1 MFGFLQKLLSRA
13 VVVALDSDTDGEKMA
28 QKILAQLP
36 HQAARLCSKAK
47 DWHEELKKDLE
58 LALQPKQTPE

>member
-1 MFGFLQKLLSRA
+1 MFGFLQKLLFRA
-13 VVVALDSDTDGEKMA
+13 VVVALDSDTDSEKMA

-36 HQAARLCSKAK
+36 HQAVRLCSKAI
-47 DWHEELKKDLE
+47 DWNEELKKDLE

>member
-28 QKILAQLP
+28 QKILTQLP
-36 HQAARLCSKAK
+36 HQAVRLCSKAK
-47 DWHEELKKDLE
+47 DWNEDLKKDLE
-58 LALQPKQTPE
+58 LALQPKQMPE